1 MPWIDALRDTARTG
15 LRVDRTL
22 TNPKRALR
30 GALGVGLVLF
40 PVLAL
45 SGPGAATSAATGA
58 LIAGAATFQRSFR
71 PRPSLAVAAGIG
83 LGVSTFTGY
92 LAVSVPG
99 LFPVVLALWAL
110 LAGLAWAVGP
120 TGGVVA
126 ATTVS
131 VMLVIV
137 QLPVSVGAALGHA
150 LLCALGGVVQAA
162 LIALWPIDSWR
173 AQRDALADAYAALA
187 EHARGLREDPTTPVD
202 PESLI
207 VARQAAALTPWQD
220 RHRPPELRGLRGLAE
235 AMWPALT
242 ALADPRA
249 RGGAPDQGHE
259 RDWIRELLAAAA
271 ETLDAVA
278 DAIRGGEALHLPRS
292 ASALALGGQS
302 AQQAPAEP
310 SSAEP
315 PATGAPAPEPPAPA
329 TELPATHTPPAPVSE
344 QLHGPARVA
353 ARRLTA
359 LLGRAVDT
367 LDRTARH
374 TVSPIAEPPR
384 RHPAAALLRPPL
396 FGMVPLVLRAVRR
409 AIRPGS
415 PVLRHAVRLA
425 TVVTV
430 AQLVADLAGLHH
442 GYWAP
447 LTAVM
452 VIRPDFGQTF
462 SRGVARLA
470 GTILGVAVTTV
481 VIELLH
487 PGPWWS
493 AGLAV
498 LCAAGAY
505 LTNASGYAVM
515 TACVSSYV
523 VALLGLQG
531 GHLLTTAVDRVGLTL
546 LGGAVAL
553 LTFALFP
560 SWDSARL
567 GDRLADWIAASG
579 VYCAAVLTVFGEPA
593 AHGAEHVRGALLDA
607 REARAELRLAVERA
621 EVEPVRHALPVPAA
635 KQLEKAR
642 AAVGL
647 LGRSG
652 VLLEAHLPGREA
664 EPVPGAAPFAAA
676 LVDAT
681 AVAAH
686 AVRDGQ
692 PVDFSRL
699 RATQQAWELQ
709 LRQAAAEAPAGS
721 ALADRIDLVRAASR
735 LLLQAVADLESAL
748 HRGKVVPGVGG
759 PRPSPDPGSVKVS

>member
-1 MPWIDALRDTARTG
+1 MPWIDALRSTARTG
-15 LRVDRTL
+15 LHVDHTL

-30 GALGVGLVLF
+30 GALAVGLVLF
-40 PVLAL
+40 PTLAL
-45 SGPGAATSAATGA
+45 GGPRMATSAAMGA
-58 LIAGAATFQRSFR
+58 FIAGTATFQRSFR

-131 VMLVIV
+131 VMLVVV
-137 QLPVSVGAALGHA
+137 QLPVSVGTALGHA
-150 LLCALGGVVQAA
+150 LLCALGGAVQAA

-173 AQRDALADAYAALA
+173 AQRDALADAYASLA
-187 EHARGLREDPTTPVD
+187 DYARGLREDPTTPVD
-202 PESLI
+202 PEPLML
-207 VARQAAALTPWQD
+207 ARHASEVTPWQD

-235 AMWPALT
+235 TMRPALT
-242 ALADPRA
+242 ALADPR
-249 RGGAPDQGHE
+249 GGAPDEGPE
-259 RDWIRELLAAAA
+259 REWVRELLAAAA
-271 ETLDAVA
+271 ETLDALA
-278 DAIRGGEALHLPRS
+278 RAIRSGEQLHLPRS
-292 ASALALGGQS
+292 APVLALGGHPGE
-302 AQQAPAEP
+302 A
-310 SSAEP
+310 SAEVLP
-315 PATGAPAPEPPAPA
+315 VEVLPVEVLPVGV
-329 TELPATHTPPAPVSE
+329 LPADGSPCEVPAVSPP
-344 QLHGPARVA
+344 LHGPARVA

-359 LLGRAVDT
+359 LLGRAVDI
-367 LDRTARH
+367 LDHAAHHTITAVGS
-374 TVSPIAEPPR
+374 VSTSGTPPR
-384 RHPAAALLRPPL
+384 RRVGGALLRPSL

-409 AIRPGS
+409 QLRPGS

-425 TVVTV
+425 TVVTI
-430 AQLVADLAGLHH
+430 AHLIADLAGLHR

-447 LTAVM
+447 LTAAM

-470 GTILGVAVTTV
+470 GTTLGVALTTV
-481 VIELLH
+481 VVELLH

-498 LCAAGAY
+498 LCIGGAY
-505 LTNASGYAVM
+505 LTNRTGYAVM

-523 VALLGLQG
+523 VLLLGLQG
-531 GHLLTTAVDRVGLTL
+531 GHPLTTAVDRVGLTL

-560 SWDSARL
+560 TWASTRL
-567 GDRLADWIAASG
+567 GDLLADWIAASG

-593 AHGAEHVRGALLDA
+593 AHGAQEVRSALLDS
-607 REARAELRLAVERA
+607 RDARAELRLAVERA
-621 EVEPVRHALPVPAA
+621 EVEPVGQALPTVPA

-647 LGRSG
+647 LGRAG
-652 VLLEAHLPGREA
+652 LLLEAQLPDRDA

-681 AVAAH
+681 AVAAG
-686 AVRDGQ
+686 AVREGRA
-692 PVDFSRL
+692 VDFSRL
-699 RATQQAWELQ
+699 RAAQQAWDRQ
-709 LRQAAAEAPAGS
+709 LRQAAAQAPPES
-721 ALADRIDLVRAASR
+721 AFADRLDLLRAASR
-735 LLLQAVADLESAL
+735 LLLQALADLERAL
-748 HRGKVVPGVGG
+748 HRGKTAPRLGS
-759 PRPSPDPGSVKVS
+759 PRPATDTAAQPVR